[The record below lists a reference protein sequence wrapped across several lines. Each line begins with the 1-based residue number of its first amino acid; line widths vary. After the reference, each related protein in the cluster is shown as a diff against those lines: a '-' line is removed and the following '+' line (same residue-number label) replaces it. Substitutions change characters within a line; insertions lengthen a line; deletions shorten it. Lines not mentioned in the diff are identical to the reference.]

1 MKKFILKTLL
11 FFAICVVLDTCVGF
25 ASSTLQKSSKGG
37 LTQKDEFIKNKMH
50 ADIVIMGSSRAS
62 HHYVS
67 NLMAD
72 SLGCSVY
79 NAGMDGKGIIMN
91 YGVFLEITRRYT
103 PKTIIYEL
111 TPDFD
116 YLKGDNEQYLTHLRH
131 SYDIKGVDSIF
142 WNVNPNERIKML
154 SNSYRSNSL
163 VPHLIYDNIVAQI
176 DSLNGYVPL
185 WNKVN
190 KNEIKRRTIKKNSV
204 DYPIDSLKVKYFQK
218 MIALCQK
225 KDIELIFAVS
235 PLLIYMEDAYSF
247 GFQLAASNNVKIID
261 AQQVMSD
268 FKEELFQDDYH
279 LNNDGATM
287 YTLEVIRIII
297 NENHNLL

>member
-1 MKKFILKTLL
+1 MKKFIFKILL
-11 FFAICVVLDTCVGF
+11 FFAICMVLDVFVGF
-25 ASSTLQKSSKGG
+25 ASSSLHKSSKGG
-37 LTQKDEFIKNKMH
+37 LTQKDEYIKNKMD

-72 SLGCSVY
+72 SLKCSVY

-91 YGVFLEITRRYT
+91 YGVLLEITRRYT

-116 YLKGDNEQYLTHLRH
+116 YMKGDNQQYLTHLRH

-176 DSLNGYVPL
+176 DTLNGYVPL
-185 WNKVN
+185 WNKVD
-190 KNEIKRRTIKKNSV
+190 KNEIIRTNIEKNIVDYSV
-204 DYPIDSLKVKYFQK
+204 DPLKVKYLQK
-218 MIALCQK
+218 MIALCQE

-235 PLLIYMEDAYSF
+235 PLLGNTMNIDCFIRAF
-247 GFQLAASNNVKIID
+247 SNSNEIKIID
-261 AQQVMSD
+261 C
-268 FKEELFQDDYH
+268 KEIKSSFNHDLFQDTYH
-279 LNNDGATM
+279 LNNEGAKK
-287 YTLEVIRIII
+287 YTLAII
-297 NENHNLL
+297 NVLKTDP